1 MSDLKELRARAK
13 KLGWLLTVHRHSAA
27 PNGTKYY
34 VGPKSKVGK
43 PVEVH
48 GGSLQDV
55 ERAIDLKET
64 TGYM

>member
-13 KLGWLLTVHRHSAA
+13 KIGWLLTVHCHSAA

-34 VGPKSKVGK
+34 VGPAGKVGE
-43 PVEVH
+43 PVDVY
-48 GGSLQDV
+48 GGSLKDV
-55 ERAIDLKET
+55 ERAIALKET